1 MTLRRVAVYF
11 SIFAAT
17 SGAFCGALAKSAE
30 ADKVKRIDGFESLA
44 TGSQSEYFQILGK
57 LEQMDSS
64 GQKASLISPEFFQ
77 SLNWI
82 GRTACVNYVCSVMA
96 LEQCRRVLETA
107 LRDEALVVRDHGL
120 RILLS
125 SRQFTSQEKRL
136 AAERSVSD
144 NRNYRKGRPFWI
156 VDRARH
162 FLSGEWK
169 SSVAD

>member
-1 MTLRRVAVYF
+1 MALRRIAVCFSTFVAF
-11 SIFAAT
+11 W
-17 SGAFCGALAKSAE
+17 GASASVMASSAE
-30 ADKVKRIDGFESLA
+30 ADKLKRLASLDSMS
-44 TGSQSEYFQILGK
+44 TGSQSEYFQVLGK
-57 LEQMDSS
+57 LEQMDAL

-96 LEQCRRVLETA
+96 IEQCRRVLDTA

-125 SRQFTSQEKRL
+125 SRQFTTQEKRL

-144 NRNYRKGRPFWI
+144 DRNYRKGRPFWI
-156 VDRARH
+156 VDRART
-162 FLSGEWK
+162 FLSAELK
-169 SSVAD
+169 TSVAD